1 MRGDAVIEGVKGGLA
16 ALAIGTLAF
25 GAWSAVWPGRSI
37 ALYQAIMRFFN
48 WRVEPIDG
56 PRELRTTRWLGSIM
70 VLLGIV
76 NLILLWQAADQ

>member
-1 MRGDAVIEGVKGGLA
+1 MPVEAVISAVRGGLA
-16 ALAIGTLAF
+16 AWAVGTLVF

-48 WRVEPIDG
+48 WRVEPIDQ

-70 VLLGIV
+70 VLLGMV
-76 NLILLWQAADQ
+76 NLILLWQAAG